1 MQGSPRMRPHSRPG
15 IEDVVGVL
23 REIRST
29 DSAGRSG
36 CSVKDVRLQAVQKVA
51 KAELSKGRFK
61 NWDSAEKSI
70 RDACTRRLSIT
81 VEKFD
86 TLVESWLSGEP
97 EGLQALLR
105 RYGKNIA
112 EVELRLTPPAPVEH
126 SIVPDGDDTSYSASA
141 VLKASDIDDAVHPE
155 RRETIVQRI
164 IRDTE
169 TARALKLRYQ
179 NQCQVCGFAVPLWDG
194 LTYAE
199 AHHIRPLGHPHNGP
213 DSPSN
218 MIILCPNHHAQCDL
232 GAIKL
237 DIESLRRLSDHVI
250 DTKHVQYHNTII
262 AK

>member
-1 MQGSPRMRPHSRPG
+1 MRPL
-15 IEDVVGVL
+15 IEDVLDVL
-23 REIRST
+23 REVLSA

-36 CSVKDVRLQAVQKVA
+36 RSVKDVRLQAVQKVA
-51 KAELSKGRFK
+51 QGELAKGRFK

-70 RDACTRRLSIT
+70 HDACTRRLNLT
-81 VEKFD
+81 VGEFD
-86 TLVESWLSGEP
+86 ALVKSWLSGEP

-105 RYGKNIA
+105 RHGKSMA
-112 EVELRLTPPAPVEH
+112 EAELRLTARVPVEH
-126 SIVPDGDDTSYSASA
+126 SVVPIETVPDTPHSA
-141 VLKASDIDDAVHPE
+141 VLKASDIEDAVHPE

-169 TARALKLRYQ
+169 MARALKLRHR
-179 NQCQVCGFAVPLWDG
+179 NQCQICGVAVPLWG
-194 LTYAE
+194 SLMYAE

-237 DIESLRRLSDHVI
+237 V
-250 DTKHVQYHNTII
+250 
-262 AK
+262 